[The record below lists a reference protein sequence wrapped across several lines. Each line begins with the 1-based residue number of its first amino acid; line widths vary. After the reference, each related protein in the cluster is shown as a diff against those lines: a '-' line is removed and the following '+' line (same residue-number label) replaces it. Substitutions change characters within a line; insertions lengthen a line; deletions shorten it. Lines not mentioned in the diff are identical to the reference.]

1 MRISEISRK
10 TKETDILIQL
20 NVDGKGVAKINTG
33 IGFLDHMLTLFAF
46 HGGFDLE
53 VNCKGDLEVDSHHT
67 AEDIGL
73 ALGTAVY
80 QALGDKKGI
89 KRYASLY
96 LPMDEALCRMAIDIS
111 GRPFLVYKV
120 DLTRPYLGQMDTQNF
135 EEFFR
140 AFISES
146 RITLHTE
153 ILYGNNDHH
162 KIEAVFKAFGRA
174 LKEASEV
181 IGDQVSSTKGVL

>member
-181 IGDQVSSTKGVL
+181 IAKGVL

>member
-1 MRISEISRK
+1 MRTSKISRK
-10 TKETDILIQL
+10 TKETDILIQFNL
-20 NVDGKGVAKINTG
+20 DGNGIAKINTG